1 MNSSPAV
8 SSSRIEAS
16 VAERAA
22 DLVSRMTL
30 AEKVSQMVFDAP
42 AIPRLGIPAYNWWNE
57 CLHGV
62 GRAGAATVFPQAI
75 GLAATWNPELLE
87 RIAIAISDEARAKH
101 HEALRRDIRQIYSG
115 LTPWSPNVN
124 IFRDPRWGRGQET
137 YGEDPYLTAS
147 LGVAFVKGL
156 QGDDPS
162 CLKTAATPKHLAAH
176 SGPEATRHEFDARPT
191 DRDLLETYLPAFEAC
206 LREGKAASVMGAYN
220 RLNGEP
226 CCASPALLRDIV
238 RESWGFDGYVTS
250 DCGAIF
256 DVYAHHKVV
265 ASAAEAAAL
274 AVRAGCDLE
283 CGSVY
288 HALPDAVAQGLLPE
302 EAIDRAVERLFAAR
316 FRLGMFDP
324 PEQVPYAAIPY
335 SIVNS
340 PEHRALALRA
350 ARESIVLLK
359 NDGNLLPLPKS
370 LEAVA
375 VIGPNADDL
384 TALLGNYAGTL
395 VEPVT
400 PLEGIRRKL
409 APSAR
414 LYHAPGAG
422 WVDVA
427 APMIAIPPDCLRC
440 GEQGWTR
447 AGLKGDYYDNADLAG
462 EPSLSRI
469 DPTVDWIWQGVSPLT
484 GQWGDR
490 FSVRWTGYLVPKA
503 SGVHH
508 LGVNGHTRY
517 RLYLDGRLLVE
528 SEDIHHPILKTVE
541 VDLEAGRFY
550 RLRLE
555 FASLGLDPQV
565 QLLWGPPDTHAA
577 AQALEIAARADAII
591 AVMGLSPRF
600 EGEEMPVHIE
610 GFTGGDRTDIA
621 LPAAQQRLLEQLHA
635 LGKPVVLVLLNGS
648 AVAVRWAASE
658 IPAIVEAWY
667 PGEAGGEALADV
679 LFGDYCP
686 GGRLPVTWYASV
698 DDLPPF
704 DDYRME
710 GRTYRFFRGQP
721 LFPFGHGLSYTT
733 FELGN
738 LRPERSQAQI
748 GDEVSLSLDVTN
760 TGTCAGDEVVQL
772 YVRHPDAVVPRPML
786 ELKGFRRI
794 HLRPGERRTVTFS
807 LHTHQLGYYDVTM
820 RYAVHPGM
828 VELLIG
834 NSSRNL
840 PLRAQL
846 EIVGR
851 RTEVD
856 KVFFSKTNE
865 R

>member
-1 MNSSPAV
+1 
-8 SSSRIEAS
+8 
-16 VAERAA
+16 
-22 DLVSRMTL
+22 MTS
-30 AEKVSQMVFDAP
+30 AHDAP
-42 AIPRLGIPAYNWWNE
+42 AGAFDEGGQNVDGFARGRALFLQIAESVEDSIVDGSLAEESRAPSTNELAAFYRINPATAAKGIAM
-57 CLHGV
+57 LVDKGVLTKRRGV
-62 GRAGAATVFPQAI
+62 GMFVATGA
-75 GLAATWNPELLE
+75 
-87 RIAIAISDEARAKH
+87 
-101 HEALRRDIRQIYSG
+101 
-115 LTPWSPNVN
+115 
-124 IFRDPRWGRGQET
+124 
-137 YGEDPYLTAS
+137 
-147 LGVAFVKGL
+147 
-156 QGDDPS
+156 
-162 CLKTAATPKHLAAH
+162 
-176 SGPEATRHEFDARPT
+176 
-191 DRDLLETYLPAFEAC
+191 RDLLRRERQTAFADRYLDP
-206 LREGKAASVMGAYN
+206 
-220 RLNGEP
+220 
-226 CCASPALLRDIV
+226 LLI
-238 RESWGFDGYVTS
+238 
-250 DCGAIF
+250 
-256 DVYAHHKVV
+256 
-265 ASAAEAAAL
+265 EAA
-274 AVRAGCDLE
+274 R
-283 CGSVY
+283 
-288 HALPDAVAQGLLPE
+288 
-302 EAIDRAVERLFAAR
+302 
-316 FRLGMFDP
+316 
-324 PEQVPYAAIPY
+324 
-335 SIVNS
+335 
-340 PEHRALALRA
+340 
-350 ARESIVLLK
+350 
-359 NDGNLLPLPKS
+359 
-370 LEAVA
+370 
-375 VIGPNADDL
+375 
-384 TALLGNYAGTL
+384 
-395 VEPVT
+395 
-400 PLEGIRRKL
+400 
-409 APSAR
+409 
-414 LYHAPGAG
+414 
-422 WVDVA
+422 
-427 APMIAIPPDCLRC
+427 
-440 GEQGWTR
+440 
-447 AGLKGDYYDNADLAG
+447 
-462 EPSLSRI
+462 
-469 DPTVDWIWQGVSPLT
+469 
-484 GQWGDR
+484 
-490 FSVRWTGYLVPKA
+490 
-503 SGVHH
+503 
-508 LGVNGHTRY
+508 
-517 RLYLDGRLLVE
+517 
-528 SEDIHHPILKTVE
+528 
-541 VDLEAGRFY
+541 
-550 RLRLE
+550 
-555 FASLGLDPQV
+555 LGLDPQV